1 MGHVQDYAEEQVRR
15 SIEALHDGQ
24 FSCELDSGA
33 VIRVAITIDHRART
47 ARIDFTGSSRE
58 QPDNFNAPLSIC
70 KAAVLYVFRTLV
82 DEPIPI
88 NAGCL
93 RPLEIIVP
101 DGCMLKPRYPA
112 AVVAGNVETSQII
125 VDTLYGA
132 LGVLAASQGTMN
144 NFTFG
149 DATYQYYET
158 ICGGTGA
165 GADFDGASA
174 VHSHMTNSRMTDP
187 EVLEGRF
194 PVLIERFA
202 VRSGSGGRGQHRG
215 GDGAVR
221 AIRFLAPMTAGIL
234 ANRRRVAPF
243 ALNGA
248 EAGSTGADAV
258 RRADG
263 SLQPIASNQ
272 SVAMAAG
279 DVFVIQTPGG
289 GGYGPLP

>member
-1 MGHVQDYAEEQVRR
+1 
-15 SIEALHDGQ
+15 
-24 FSCELDSGA
+24 
-33 VIRVAITIDHRART
+33 
-47 ARIDFTGSSRE
+47 
-58 QPDNFNAPLSIC
+58 
-70 KAAVLYVFRTLV
+70 LYVFRTLV

-93 RPLEIIVP
+93 RPLEILVP

-125 VDTLYGA
+125 VDALYGA
-132 LGVLAASQGTMN
+132 LGILAASQGTMN

-165 GADFDGASA
+165 GPDFDGASA

-202 VRSGSGGRGQHRG
+202 VRSGSGGIGRQRG
-215 GDGAVR
+215 GDGAIR
-221 AIRFLAPMTAGIL
+221 AIRFLSPMTAGIL

-243 ALNGA
+243 GLHGA
-248 EAGSTGADAV
+248 ESGAVGVDTV

-279 DVFVIQTPGG
+279 DVFIIQTPGG
-289 GGYGPLP
+289 GGFGQ